1 MPHFLGLR
9 YFRLPRSGEVTS
21 EAADIGDGFDAIRFP
36 QAGAAPRQLEWP
48 LQIFVGVRPRLA
60 A

>member
-1 MPHFLGLR
+1 MPHFLGLH

-21 EAADIGDGFDAIRFP
+21 EAADIGDGFDAIDFLT
-36 QAGAAPRQLEWP
+36 QGPRRVNSKWP